1 MADKIDGKL
10 QAHLGGRLR
19 TAYQPMVA
27 ESLPGRLRH
36 LLEALDRRESEI
48 TTPSDSELAADGR
61 PTPTVGA
68 TAKEKVGH
76 IKK

>member
-10 QAHLGGRLR
+10 QAHLGGSLR

-36 LLEALDRRESEI
+36 LLEALDRRESEAK
-48 TTPSDSELAADGR
+48 TTSGSEPAVDGG
-61 PTPTVGA
+61 PTPTVDA
-68 TAKEKVGH
+68 TAKEKTGS
-76 IKK
+76 IKR